1 MRAADNVFDD
11 FVVVAR
17 AALSARDAVLVNP
30 DTGELSQ
37 LFDNENF
44 GQVTDVIVDPFGYS
58 ISFVEV
64 VGGTA
69 SVPEPSSLVL
79 LGLGAIGFATR
90 RRR

>member
-1 MRAADNVFDD
+1 MVDPV
-11 FVVVAR
+11 
-17 AALSARDAVLVNP
+17 
-30 DTGELSQ
+30 TGELIQ

-44 GQVTDVIVDPFGYS
+44 GQVTDVIVDPFGDLLIGS
-58 ISFVEV
+58 SSENTISFVEV

-69 SVPEPSSLVL
+69 SVPEPSTLVL